1 MTLLLNGPEL
11 DRIFPAHAV
20 LDAIGRIR
28 RVGPALRRRLDIDIV
43 GSEFL
48 KVVKVERPKS
58 VLSFEALRATQG
70 RLIMAMPAAGNL
82 RLKGIVVNSGDQTFL
97 LLSPAIDHHRVG
109 EPSGLRF
116 DDFSE
121 LDSSLDAIL
130 VAELQRNS
138 LVEAEA
144 LISQLHL
151 ARAAAE
157 SADRAKTKFLAD
169 ASHEIR
175 NPLNGILGMSEIMA
189 GTPSIPQSIKSK
201 IDVIRSAG
209 RTLEALLGDLIDLA
223 SADAGKLRISSAP
236 FDVASEILAAI
247 GLSQQ
252 QARAKGLDFKL
263 EYATDSLTW
272 AMGDATRFR
281 QIVSNLAGNAVKFT
295 QSGRVTVSAAQADS
309 GVVIEVSDTGPG
321 ITYEARGEIFSRFR
335 QANDRVAE
343 RFGGSGLGLAICR
356 ELATAM
362 GGDVSVESD
371 VGNGAR
377 FRLQL
382 PFYRVSTAAEQHVA
396 SSVAA
401 SLGDIHR
408 ATTILIVDDQDH
420 NREVARQMLL
430 GLSDKI
436 GLAVSG
442 EGAVDAW
449 QEGDFGLILM
459 DLRMPGIGGLEATR
473 RIRELENQQGRRRT
487 PIIILSADA
496 SEADRR
502 RSLDVGADDHCAK
515 PMRPDELLEKALRY
529 LARLDPD

>member
-11 DRIFPAHAV
+11 DRIFPAHVV
-20 LDAIGRIR
+20 LDAIGRIL
-28 RVGPALRRRLDIDIV
+28 RVGPALRRRLDTDVV

-48 KVVKVERPKS
+48 TVFKIERPKS

-70 RLIMAMPAAGNL
+70 LLIMAIPAAGNL
-82 RLKGIVVNSGDQTFL
+82 RLKGIVVNSDDQTFL

-130 VAELQRNS
+130 IAELQRNS

-169 ASHEIR
+169 VSHEIR

-189 GTPSIPQSIKSK
+189 GTASVPQSIKAN

-209 RTLEALLGDLIDLA
+209 RTLETLLGDLLDLA

-236 FDVASEILAAI
+236 FDVAFELFAAI

-252 QARAKGLDFKL
+252 QARSKGLDFTL
-263 EYATDSLTW
+263 EFAPHSLAW
-272 AMGDATRFR
+272 AIGDATRFR

-295 QSGRVTVSAAQADS
+295 QSGRVTVSAAQAEDR
-309 GVVIEVSDTGPG
+309 VVIEVSDTGPG
-321 ITYEARGEIFSRFR
+321 ISGEVLGEIFSRFR
-335 QANDRVAE
+335 QANDQVAE

-362 GGDVSVESD
+362 GGDIAVESD

-377 FRLQL
+377 FRLKL
-382 PFYRVSTAAEQHVA
+382 PFERVSAPAEHHVA

-401 SLGDIHR
+401 SLGDVHR
-408 ATTILIVDDQDH
+408 AVPLLIVDDQDH

-502 RSLDVGADDHCAK
+502 RSLDAGADDHCAK

>member
-1 MTLLLNGPEL
+1 MTLLLSGLEL
-11 DRIFPAHAV
+11 DRVFPAHAV
-20 LDAIGRIR
+20 LDANGRIR
-28 RVGPALRRRLDIDIV
+28 RVGPALRRRLETDVV

-48 KVVKVERPKS
+48 TVVEMERPKS
-58 VLSFEALRATQG
+58 VNSLEALRVTQG
-70 RLIMAMPAAGNL
+70 RLIMTMPAAGNL

-97 LLSPAIDHHRVG
+97 LLSPAIDHHRMG

-144 LISQLHL
+144 LISQLRE

-169 ASHEIR
+169 VSHEIR

-189 GTPSIPQSIKSK
+189 GTASVPQSIKAN

-209 RTLEALLGDLIDLA
+209 RTLEALLSDLLDLA
-223 SADAGKLRISSAP
+223 SADAGKLRISYAP
-236 FDVASEILAAI
+236 FDVASEICAAV

-252 QARAKGLDFKL
+252 QARSKGLDFTL
-263 EYATDSLTW
+263 EYAPDSLAW

-295 QSGRVTVSAAQADS
+295 QSGRVTVGAAHAGDR
-309 GVVIEVSDTGPG
+309 VVIDVSDTGPG
-321 ITYEARGEIFSRFR
+321 ISGEVAGEIFSRFR
-335 QANDRVAE
+335 QADDQVAE

-362 GGDVSVESD
+362 GGDISVESA

-382 PFYRVSTAAEQHVA
+382 PFERVSAPAAHHLAPPVTD
-396 SSVAA
+396 SP
-401 SLGDIHR
+401 GDIHC
-408 ATTILIVDDQDH
+408 AVPILIVDDQDH
-420 NREVARQMLL
+420 NREVARQMLSEL
-430 GLSDKI
+430 FERVV
-436 GLAVSG
+436 LAVSG
-442 EGAVDAW
+442 EDAVDAW
-449 QEGDFGLILM
+449 QQADFGLILM

-473 RIRELENQQGRRRT
+473 RIRERESQQGRRRT
-487 PIIILSADA
+487 PVIILSADA

-502 RSLDVGADDHCAK
+502 RSLEAGADDHCAK
-515 PMRPDELLEKALRY
+515 PMRPDELMEKVLRH
-529 LARLDPD
+529 LMKADPS

>member
-1 MTLLLNGPEL
+1 MTLLLNGLEL
-11 DRIFPAHAV
+11 DRVFPAHAV
-20 LDAIGRIR
+20 LDANGRIR
-28 RVGPALRRRLDIDIV
+28 RVGPALRRRLETDVV

-48 KVVKVERPKS
+48 TVVEMERPRS
-58 VLSFEALRATQG
+58 VNSFEALRVTQG
-70 RLIMAMPAAGNL
+70 RLIMTMPAAGNL

-144 LISQLHL
+144 LISQLRE

-169 ASHEIR
+169 VSHEIR

-189 GTPSIPQSIKSK
+189 GTASVPQSIKAN

-209 RTLEALLGDLIDLA
+209 STLEALLSDLLDLA
-223 SADAGKLRISSAP
+223 SANAGKLRISYAP
-236 FDVASEILAAI
+236 FDVASEICAAV
-247 GLSQQ
+247 GLGQQ
-252 QARAKGLDFKL
+252 QARSKGLDFTL
-263 EYATDSLTW
+263 ECAPDSLAW

-295 QSGRVTVSAAQADS
+295 QSGRVTVGAAQAEDR
-309 GVVIEVSDTGPG
+309 VVIDVSDTGPG
-321 ITYEARGEIFSRFR
+321 ISGEVVGEIFSRFR
-335 QANDRVAE
+335 QADDQVAE

-362 GGDVSVESD
+362 GGDISVESA

-382 PFYRVSTAAEQHVA
+382 PFERVSAPAAHHLAPPVTD
-396 SSVAA
+396 SP
-401 SLGDIHR
+401 GDIHR
-408 ATTILIVDDQDH
+408 AVPILIVDDQDH
-420 NREVARQMLL
+420 NREVARQMLSEL
-430 GLSDKI
+430 FESVV
-436 GLAVSG
+436 LAVSG
-442 EGAVDAW
+442 EDAVDAW
-449 QEGDFGLILM
+449 QQADFGLILM

-473 RIRELENQQGRRRT
+473 RIRERESQQGRRRT
-487 PIIILSADA
+487 PVIILSADA

-502 RSLDVGADDHCAK
+502 RSLDAGADDHCAK
-515 PMRPDELLEKALRY
+515 PMRPDELMEKALRH
-529 LARLDPD
+529 LMKADPS

>member
-1 MTLLLNGPEL
+1 MALLLTELEL

-20 LDAIGRIR
+20 LDANGRIG
-28 RVGPALRRRLDIDIV
+28 RVGPALRRRLHADVV

-48 KVVKVERPKS
+48 SVVEIERPKS
-58 VLSFEALRATQG
+58 ILSFEALRATQS
-70 RLIMAMPAAGNL
+70 RLILAMPVAGNL

-109 EPSGLRF
+109 EPSSLRF

-121 LDSSLDAIL
+121 MDSSLDAIL

-144 LISQLHL
+144 LISQLNV

-169 ASHEIR
+169 VSHEIR
-175 NPLNGILGMSEIMA
+175 NPLNGILGMSEVMA
-189 GTPSIPQSIKSK
+189 RTASVPQSIKTN

-209 RTLEALLGDLIDLA
+209 RTLEALLRDLLDLA
-223 SADAGKLRISSAP
+223 SADAGKLRISYAP
-236 FDVASEILAAI
+236 FDVLVEILAAI

-252 QARAKGLDFKL
+252 QAKAKGLDFTL
-263 EYATDSLTW
+263 EYATDNLSW

-281 QIVSNLAGNAVKFT
+281 QIISNLAGNAVKFT
-295 QSGRVTVSAAQADS
+295 QSGRVTVSAVQAD
-309 GVVIEVSDTGPG
+309 GCVVIEVFDTGPG
-321 ITYEARGEIFSRFR
+321 ITDEARGEIFSRFR
-335 QANDRVAE
+335 QADDRVAE

-362 GGDVSVESD
+362 GGDISVES
-371 VGNGAR
+371 VLGCGAR

-382 PFYRVSTAAEQHVA
+382 PIERVSGPAVHGISPPV
-396 SSVAA
+396 SDRR
-401 SLGDIHR
+401 GDAHR
-408 ATTILIVDDQDH
+408 VTTILIVDDQDH

-430 GLSDKI
+430 GLSDRI

-442 EGAVDAW
+442 EGAVQAW
-449 QEGDFGLILM
+449 QEADFDLILM

-473 RIRELENQQGRRRT
+473 RIRELESEQGRRRT

-496 SEADRR
+496 SEADRQ
-502 RSLDVGADDHCAK
+502 RSLDAGADDHCAK
-515 PMRPDELLEKALRY
+515 PIRPDELVKKALRY
-529 LARLDPD
+529 LAKVDRE